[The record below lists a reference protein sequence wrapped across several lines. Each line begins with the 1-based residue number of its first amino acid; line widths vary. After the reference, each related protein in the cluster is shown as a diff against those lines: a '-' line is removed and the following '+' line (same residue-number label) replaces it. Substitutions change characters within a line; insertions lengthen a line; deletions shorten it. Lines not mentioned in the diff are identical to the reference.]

1 MDEEIF
7 PEEADGVITFLNT
20 ERLSR
25 RKDTL
30 GDIFHGLLIPEN
42 EELKNK
48 DMGKRRKE
56 VFTEE
61 EVRKTCNKEQ
71 KLIDK
76 FTEENRVSD
85 IKFMFSEGISPERI
99 AEGTK
104 LTLEKVKKILKTN
117 SIYGGPGICPHSLL
131 TYLADPDSQL
141 HLQDG

>member
-30 GDIFHGLLIPEN
+30 GDIFHDLLIPGN

-56 VFTEE
+56 VFIEE
-61 EVRKTCNKEQ
+61 EERKTCNEKQ
-71 KLIDK
+71 KLVDK
-76 FTEENRVSD
+76 FTEENRISD
-85 IKFMFSEGISPERI
+85 IKFMYTEGISPEKI
-99 AEGTK
+99 AKGT
-104 LTLEKVKKILKTN
+104 
-117 SIYGGPGICPHSLL
+117 
-131 TYLADPDSQL
+131 
-141 HLQDG
+141 

>member
-30 GDIFHGLLIPEN
+30 GDIFHNLLIPEN

-61 EVRKTCNKEQ
+61 EVRKTCNEEQ
-71 KLIDK
+71 KLVDK

-85 IKFMFSEGISPERI
+85 IKFMFSEGILWKELQK
-99 AEGTK
+99 E
-104 LTLEKVKKILKTN
+104 LT
-117 SIYGGPGICPHSLL
+117 SIRENQK
-131 TYLADPDSQL
+131 DS
-141 HLQDG
+141 

>member
-1 MDEEIF
+1 MDEETF

-30 GDIFHGLLIPEN
+30 GDIFHNLLIPEN

-56 VFTEE
+56 
-61 EVRKTCNKEQ
+61 
-71 KLIDK
+71 D

-104 LTLEKVKKILKTN
+104 LPLEKIKKILETN
-117 SIYGGPGICPHSLL
+117 SIYGGPGICPHSPLA
-131 TYLADPDSQL
+131 YLADPASQL
-141 HLQDG
+141 HLHYG